1 MYNDKKVTAIITA
14 AGKGSRMGSSIPKQF
29 FKIGG
34 ITVLEKTISPFEEI
48 DEVDDILVV
57 SREEFISKC
66 DVLCKPFRKVRGI
79 IAGGSE
85 RQDSVRNALNAVEC
99 DDGLVLIHDG
109 ARPYVTKEIIIDVLK
124 HTLESGAAVAAV
136 PAKDTIRQ
144 VNLGESITLDS
155 SSLYNV
161 QTPQGFKTELIKRAF
176 EKAYT
181 DNYYGTD
188 DAVLVERLGK
198 EVSIARGSY
207 SNIKIT
213 TREDLPL
220 NVRVGMGYDVHK
232 LTEERKLILCGVNIP
247 FEKGLLG
254 HSDADVAV
262 HALMDAMLGAAAMG
276 DIGRH
281 FPDTDE
287 RYKGISSMI
296 LLKKVKELIDQKGYT
311 VGNVDITI
319 MAQKPKLAPY
329 IEEMRKNVAGVLKLE
344 IGDVNVKAT
353 TTEKLGFVGREEGIA
368 AEAVCIINRC

>member
-1 MYNDKKVTAIITA
+1 MPD
-14 AGKGSRMGSSIPKQF
+14 SI
-29 FKIGG
+29 
-34 ITVLEKTISPFEEI
+34 
-48 DEVDDILVV
+48 
-57 SREEFISKC
+57 
-66 DVLCKPFRKVRGI
+66 
-79 IAGGSE
+79 
-85 RQDSVRNALNAVEC
+85 
-99 DDGLVLIHDG
+99 
-109 ARPYVTKEIIIDVLK
+109 
-124 HTLESGAAVAAV
+124 
-136 PAKDTIRQ
+136 
-144 VNLGESITLDS
+144 
-155 SSLYNV
+155 
-161 QTPQGFKTELIKRAF
+161 TELIKRAF

-287 RYKGISSMI
+287 RYKGISSII
-296 LLKKVKELIDQKGYT
+296 LLKKVKELIDQEGYT